1 MSRVSDATSTVAPPE
16 PQIGFIVRE
25 REPLNLEWPFDQLDT
40 FLTPNDQFYIRSHYP
55 APVLDRHNYRLSIGG
70 AVERPFTISYE
81 ELLAMP
87 SVTRPATLECAG
99 NGRVFLSPQVKGA
112 QWQLGA
118 VSTAEWTGVPL
129 TALLERAGMA
139 ANACEILFEAAD
151 AGTPKEEPIPPGVT
165 SYSRSLAADK
175 ADDVLIAYAMN
186 GEEIP
191 IDHGF
196 PLRAIVSGHYGMAS
210 VKWLTHIRVLT
221 EPYKGYWQTSD
232 YAYWEYDENNNPM
245 RRALGQMAVKSAIAR
260 PRTRE
265 FIPAGRTYQV
275 FGAAWGSNTH
285 IEKVELTTDDGK
297 TWHPVR
303 FLDEPQYGVW
313 RRWQFDWQVPQEK
326 GTYMLRS
333 RATDTEGNTQP
344 EKHDKNF
351 GTYVIHHTFGIEVVV
366 R

>member
-1 MSRVSDATSTVAPPE
+1 MSQAATELDPVAPPE
-16 PQIGFIVRE
+16 TQIGFIVRE
-25 REPLNLEWPFDQLDT
+25 REPLNLEWPFDQLDS

-55 APVLDRHNYRLSIGG
+55 PPVLDRDSYRLSIGG
-70 AVERPFTISYE
+70 AVDQPFTIGYD

-87 SVTRPATLECAG
+87 AVTRPATLECAG
-99 NGRVFLSPQVKGA
+99 NGRVFLTPQVKGA

-129 TALLERAGMA
+129 TALLERAGIA
-139 ANACEILFEAAD
+139 PDACEVLFEAAD
-151 AGTPKEEPIPPGVT
+151 TGTPKEEPVPPGNT
-165 SYSRSLAADK
+165 SYSRSLAVDK
-175 ADDVLIAYAMN
+175 AADVLIAYAMN

-191 IDHGF
+191 LDHGF
-196 PLRAIVSGHYGMAS
+196 PLRVVVSGHYGMAS

-232 YAYWEYDENNNPM
+232 YAYWEYDENGNPM

-265 FIPAGRTYQV
+265 YIPAGSRYRV
-275 FGAAWGSNTH
+275 YGAAWGSNTH
-285 IEKVELTTDDGK
+285 IDTIELTTDGGT
-297 TWHPVR
+297 TWQPAH

-313 RRWQFDWQVPQEK
+313 RRWEFEWQVPQQK
-326 GTYMLRS
+326 GTYVLRS

-344 EKHDKNF
+344 ETHDKRF